1 MKWID
6 DIILGLIDKYNTND
20 IYNLCDYL
28 NIKIIK
34 LNSKNVLLKGK
45 EAFYYRDVNNKEII
59 FIRNDLEL
67 NLEKFILKHE
77 LGHALCHPSLLYAG
91 YSNTGKLER
100 QANYFAFKLSNIKFD
115 ETELEGMTLT
125 QIATC
130 TKIPYSILKTVKS

>member
-1 MKWID
+1 MEWID
-6 DIILGLIDKYNTND
+6 NIILGLIDKYNTND

-45 EAFYYRDVNNKEII
+45 EAFYYRDKNNKEII
-59 FIRNDLEL
+59 FIRNDLDL

-77 LGHALCHPSLLYAG
+77 LGHALCHPNLLYAG

-100 QANYFAFKLSNIKFD
+100 QANYFAFKLSDIKFD
-115 ETELEGMTLT
+115 EAELKGMTLT
-125 QIATC
+125 QIAAY